1 MSMPNKRAN
10 TVLAGLTFAAFL
22 GGLLVSLIMFL
33 GFGYGGF
40 ESVRFNSA
48 AAATFVSTL
57 ALFVGMLGASSNL
70 RVFTILAL
78 LGSSWLAFEVGYYD
92 TSLLRYSTGTPGKAI
107 ACLVVLFVVESTAA
121 TFSALKLKQLRQN
134 EVTPWQP

>member
-1 MSMPNKRAN
+1 MSMSTKRAN

-40 ESVRFNSA
+40 ESARFNSA
-48 AAATFVSTL
+48 ASATFVSTL

-70 RVFTILAL
+70 RVFAILTL
-78 LGSSWLAFEVGYYD
+78 LGSAWLALEVGHYD
-92 TSLLRYSTGTPGKAI
+92 TSLLLYSSGTPRKAI
-107 ACLVVLFVVESTAA
+107 VCLVVLFVVETTAA
-121 TFSALKLKQLRQN
+121 TFSALKLKQLCTTR
-134 EVTPWQP
+134 